1 MKYDLCNDN
10 LLNICKEAS
19 YPELDELCSDIRE
32 FLVDKVSK
40 TGGHLASNL
49 GIVELSVALMR
60 VFDSPKDKIIY
71 DVGHQSYVHK
81 ILTGRA
87 DKFDNLRQYKGIS
100 GFPKSKESVHDAY
113 NTGHSSTS
121 LSAAHGM
128 AVARDLQGDDY
139 NIVAVI
145 GDGSMTGGIVY
156 EALNNI
162 GANQTNM
169 NIILND
175 NGMSISHNVGAMS
188 KYLNHLRVS
197 EKYDQAKV
205 SVKSALKSVPV
216 VGGKI
221 VKGLKTSKDKIKYQL
236 INESG
241 HIIED
246 LGIKYFG
253 PVDGYNIEEMTE
265 IMRSASK
272 YDGPT
277 LIHVITVKGKGYK
290 WAEKYPRKFHGIGPF
305 NVEDG
310 NLLSSTNTET
320 YSKVFGRKL
329 NELAFDNKK
338 ICAVTAAMGTATG
351 LTPFWESHP
360 ERYFDVG
367 IAEEHAVVFAAGLAK
382 NGYIPVVAI
391 YSSFLQR
398 AFDFMIDDV
407 AIQDLHVVFAIDRAG
422 IVGEDG
428 ETHHGIFDLSYLN
441 IIPNMTILAPF
452 DGNQLKE
459 VLEYAINI
467 DGPVAL
473 RYPRGTSES
482 KHLRMKAFKGEN
494 IEISKGDDVTIL
506 AVGSMLDEAIDT
518 AEIIRNKGFSVG
530 IKNICIVKPMQDDLS
545 DVTSKLI
552 VTLEDNIL
560 HGGYGETL
568 VNKYK
573 DKDFEFINFGINDK
587 FVSHGKVKELR
598 EDCGIDS
605 ESIARKV
612 LEHFERKAWC
622 FTCK

>member
-1 MKYDLCNDN
+1 MKYDLLNDD

-19 YPELDELCSDIRE
+19 YPELDDLCSDIRE
-32 FLVDKVSK
+32 FLIEKVSK

-60 VFDSPKDKIIY
+60 VFDSPRDKIIY

-87 DKFDNLRQYKGIS
+87 DKFDTLRQYKGMS
-100 GFPKSKESVHDAY
+100 GFPKSRESEHDAY

-121 LSAAHGM
+121 ISAAYGM
-128 AVARDLQGDDY
+128 AVARDLAGDDY
-139 NIVAVI
+139 NVVAVI

-188 KYLNHLRVS
+188 KYLNHLRSS

-205 SVKSALKSVPV
+205 SVKSALNSVPV

-221 VKGLKTSKDKIKYQL
+221 ASGLKSSKDKLKHQL

-253 PVDGYNIEEMTE
+253 PVDGYNIEEMAD
-265 IMRSASK
+265 IISAASK

-305 NVEDG
+305 NIDNG
-310 NLLSSTNTET
+310 NLLSSTNSKS
-320 YSKVFGRKL
+320 YSEIFGKCV
-329 NELAFDNKK
+329 NELANENKK

-351 LTPFWESHP
+351 LIPFWESHP

-367 IAEEHAVVFAAGLAK
+367 IAEEHAVVFAAGLAN

-398 AFDFMIDDV
+398 AFDFIIDDV
-407 AIQDLHVVFAIDRAG
+407 AIQNLHVIFAIDRAG
-422 IVGEDG
+422 LVGEDG

-441 IIPNMTILAPF
+441 IVPNMTILAPS
-452 DGNQLKE
+452 DGNQLE
-459 VLEYAINI
+459 EILEYAIDI

-473 RYPRGTSES
+473 RYPRGSAEAE
-482 KHLRMKAFKGEN
+482 HLRMKPFKGEN

-506 AVGSMLDEAIDT
+506 AVGAMLDEAIEASD
-518 AEIIRNKGFSVG
+518 ILRKKGYSVG
-530 IKNICIVKPMQDDLS
+530 IKNICVVKPLLDDLKG
-545 DVTSKLI
+545 VKSKYI
-552 VTLEDNIL
+552 VTIEDNVL
-560 HGGYGETL
+560 RGGYGETL
-568 VNKYK
+568 ANKYK
-573 DKDFEFINFGINDK
+573 DTDFEILNFGINDK

-598 EDCGIDS
+598 KECGIDAK
-605 ESIARKV
+605 SIARKV
-612 LEHFERKAWC
+612 ISKIEGKA
-622 FTCK
+622 

>member
-1 MKYDLCNDN
+1 MSYDLLNDD
-10 LLNICKEAS
+10 LLNICKEAT
-19 YPELDELCSDIRE
+19 YPELDELCSDIRN
-32 FLVDKVSK
+32 FLLDKVSK

-71 DVGHQSYVHK
+71 DVGHQTYVHK

-87 DKFDNLRQYKGIS
+87 GKFDTLRQHKGMS
-100 GFPKSKESVHDAY
+100 GFPKSKESEHDPY

-121 LSAAHGM
+121 ISAAYGM
-128 AVARDLQGDDY
+128 AVARDLAGDDY
-139 NIVAVI
+139 NVVAVI

-162 GANQTNM
+162 GANQTNI

-188 KYLNHLRVS
+188 KYLNHLRSS

-221 VKGLKTSKDKIKYQL
+221 VSGIKTSKDKIKYQL

-241 HIIED
+241 HLIED

-265 IMRSASK
+265 IIEAASK

-277 LIHVITVKGKGYK
+277 LIHVITLKGKGYE
-290 WAEKYPRKFHGIGPF
+290 WSEKYPRKFHGIGPF
-305 NVEDG
+305 NIENG
-310 NLLSSTNTET
+310 NLLSSNNADS
-320 YSKVFGRKL
+320 YSKIFGEKV
-329 NELAFDNKK
+329 NELANNNDK

-351 LTPFWESHP
+351 LTAFWESHP

-398 AFDFMIDDV
+398 AFDFIIDDV

-428 ETHHGIFDLSYLN
+428 ETHHGIFDLSYLS
-441 IIPNMTILAPF
+441 IIPNMTILAPS
-452 DGNQLKE
+452 DGNQLCE
-459 VLEYAINI
+459 LLEYAVGIE
-467 DGPVAL
+467 GPVAV
-473 RYPRGTSES
+473 RYPRGSAES
-482 KHLRMKAFKGEN
+482 NHLRIKPFKGNN
-494 IEISKGDDVTIL
+494 IEISNGDDVTIL
-506 AVGSMLDEAIDT
+506 AVGSMLDEAIET
-518 AEIIRNKGFSVG
+518 AEILRKKNLSVG
-530 IKNICIVKPMQDDLS
+530 INNICVVKPLQDDLDDIKS
-545 DVTSKLI
+545 RFI
-552 VTLEDNIL
+552 VTMEDNVL
-560 HGGYGETL
+560 HGGYGEAL

-573 DKDFEFINFGINDK
+573 DSNYVIMNFGIDDK
-587 FVSHGKVKELR
+587 FVSHGKVSELR
-598 EDCGIDS
+598 KDCGIDAK
-605 ESIARKV
+605 SIARKV
-612 LEHFERKAWC
+612 LERIERKA
-622 FTCK
+622 

>member
-1 MKYDLCNDN
+1 MKYDLLNDD
-10 LLNICKEAS
+10 LLNICKDAS
-19 YPELDELCSDIRE
+19 YPELDDLCSDIRE
-32 FLVDKVSK
+32 FLIDKVSK
-40 TGGHLASNL
+40 TGGHIASNL

-60 VFDSPKDKIIY
+60 VFDSPRDKIIY
-71 DVGHQSYVHK
+71 DVGHQTYVHK

-87 DKFDNLRQYKGIS
+87 DKFDTLRQHKGMS
-100 GFPKSKESVHDAY
+100 GFPKSKESEHDAY

-121 LSAAHGM
+121 ISAAYGM
-128 AVARDLQGDDY
+128 AVARDLAGDDY
-139 NIVAVI
+139 DVVAVI

-188 KYLNHLRVS
+188 KYLNHLRSS
-197 EKYDQAKV
+197 ERYDQAKV
-205 SVKSALKSVPV
+205 SVKSALNNVPV

-221 VKGLKTSKDKIKYQL
+221 ASGLKSSKDKLKHQL

-265 IMRSASK
+265 IIEAASK

-290 WAEKYPRKFHGIGPF
+290 WSEMYPRKFHGVGPF
-305 NVEDG
+305 DIDTG
-310 NLLSSTNTET
+310 NLLSSTKSDS
-320 YSKVFGRKL
+320 YSKVFGNKV
-329 NELAFDNKK
+329 NELANNNEK

-367 IAEEHAVVFAAGLAK
+367 IAEEHAVIFAAGLAK

-398 AFDFMIDDV
+398 AFDFIIDDV

-422 IVGEDG
+422 LVGEDG

-441 IIPNMTILAPF
+441 IIPNMTILAPS
-452 DGNQLKE
+452 DGNQLE
-459 VLEYAINI
+459 ELLEYSIGI
-467 DGPVAL
+467 DGPVSI
-473 RYPRGTSES
+473 RYPRGTAES
-482 KHLRMKAFKGEN
+482 KHLRIKPFKGEN
-494 IEISKGDDVTIL
+494 IELSKGDDVTIL
-506 AVGSMLDEAIDT
+506 AVGSMLDEALET
-518 AEIIRNKGFSVG
+518 AELLKKKGVSVG
-530 IKNICIVKPMQDDLS
+530 LKNICVVKPMQGDLDGIS
-545 DVTSKLI
+545 SKLI
-552 VTLEDNIL
+552 VTLEDNVL
-560 HGGYGETL
+560 RGGYGETL
-568 VNKYK
+568 ASKYQNKGYK
-573 DKDFEFINFGINDK
+573 FLNFGIDDR
-587 FVSHGKVKELR
+587 FVSHGKVSELR
-598 EDCGIDS
+598 KDCGIDAK
-605 ESIARKV
+605 SIAKKV
-612 LEHFERKAWC
+612 LAEIER
-622 FTCK
+622 

>member
-1 MKYDLCNDN
+1 MKYDLLNDD
-10 LLNICKEAS
+10 LLNICKDAS
-19 YPELDELCSDIRE
+19 YPELDDLCSDIRE
-32 FLVDKVSK
+32 FLIDKVSK
-40 TGGHLASNL
+40 TGGHIASNL

-60 VFDSPKDKIIY
+60 VFDSPRDKIIY
-71 DVGHQSYVHK
+71 DVGHQTYVHK

-87 DKFDNLRQYKGIS
+87 DKFDTLRQHKGMS
-100 GFPKSKESVHDAY
+100 GFPKSKESEHDAY

-121 LSAAHGM
+121 ISAAYGM
-128 AVARDLQGDDY
+128 AVARDLAGDDY
-139 NIVAVI
+139 DVVAVI

-188 KYLNHLRVS
+188 KYLNHLRSS
-197 EKYDQAKV
+197 ERYDQAKV
-205 SVKSALKSVPV
+205 SVKSALNNVPV

-221 VKGLKTSKDKIKYQL
+221 ASGLKSSKDKLKHQL

-265 IMRSASK
+265 IIEAASK

-290 WAEKYPRKFHGIGPF
+290 WSEMYPRKFHGVGPF
-305 NVEDG
+305 DIDTG
-310 NLLSSTNTET
+310 NLLSSTKSDS
-320 YSKVFGRKL
+320 YSKVFGNKV
-329 NELAFDNKK
+329 NELANNNEK

-398 AFDFMIDDV
+398 AFDFIIDDV

-422 IVGEDG
+422 LVGEDG

-441 IIPNMTILAPF
+441 IIPNMTILAPS
-452 DGNQLKE
+452 DGNQLE
-459 VLEYAINI
+459 ELLEYSIGI
-467 DGPVAL
+467 DGPVSI
-473 RYPRGTSES
+473 RYPRGTAES
-482 KHLRMKAFKGEN
+482 KHLRIKPFKGEN
-494 IEISKGDDVTIL
+494 IELSKGDDVTIL
-506 AVGSMLDEAIDT
+506 AVGSMLDEALET
-518 AEIIRNKGFSVG
+518 AELLKKKGISVG
-530 IKNICIVKPMQDDLS
+530 LKNICVVKPMQGDLDGIS
-545 DVTSKLI
+545 SKLI
-552 VTLEDNIL
+552 VTLEDNVL
-560 HGGYGETL
+560 RGGYGETL
-568 VNKYK
+568 ASKYQNKGYK
-573 DKDFEFINFGINDK
+573 FLNFGIDDK
-587 FVSHGKVKELR
+587 FVSHGKVSELR
-598 EDCGIDS
+598 KDCGIDAK
-605 ESIARKV
+605 SIAKKV
-612 LEHFERKAWC
+612 LAEIER
-622 FTCK
+622 

>member
-1 MKYDLCNDN
+1 MSYDLLNDD
-10 LLNICKEAS
+10 LLNICKEAT
-19 YPELDELCSDIRE
+19 YPELDELCSDIRN

-71 DVGHQSYVHK
+71 DVGHQTYVHK

-87 DKFDNLRQYKGIS
+87 DKFDTLRKHNGMS
-100 GFPKSKESVHDAY
+100 GFPKSKESEHDAY

-121 LSAAHGM
+121 ISAAYGM
-128 AVARDLQGDDY
+128 AVARDLAGDDY
-139 NIVAVI
+139 NVVAVI

-162 GANQTNM
+162 GANQTNI

-188 KYLNHLRVS
+188 KYLNHLRSS

-221 VKGLKTSKDKIKYQL
+221 VSGIKTSKDKLKYQL

-241 HIIED
+241 HLIED

-265 IMRSASK
+265 IIGAASK

-277 LIHVITVKGKGYK
+277 LIHVITVKGKGYE
-290 WAEKYPRKFHGIGPF
+290 WSEKYPRKFHGIGPF
-305 NVEDG
+305 NIENG
-310 NLLSSTNTET
+310 NLLSSSNADS
-320 YSKVFGRKL
+320 YSKVFGEKV
-329 NELAFDNKK
+329 NELANKNNK
-338 ICAVTAAMGTATG
+338 ICAVTAAMGTAAG
-351 LTPFWESHP
+351 LTAFWESHP

-398 AFDFMIDDV
+398 AFDFIIDDV
-407 AIQDLHVVFAIDRAG
+407 AIQDLHIVFAIDRAG

-428 ETHHGIFDLSYLN
+428 ETHHGIFDLSYLS
-441 IIPNMTILAPF
+441 IIPNMTILAPS
-452 DGNQLKE
+452 DGSQLCE
-459 VLEYAINI
+459 LLEYAVGI
-467 DGPVAL
+467 DGPVAV
-473 RYPRGTSES
+473 RYPRGSAEVN
-482 KHLRMKAFKGEN
+482 HPIINPFKGSN
-494 IEISKGDDVTIL
+494 IDISRGDDVTIL
-506 AVGSMLDEAIDT
+506 AVGSMLDEAIAA
-518 AEIIRNKGFSVG
+518 AEILRKNKLSVG
-530 IKNICIVKPMQDDLS
+530 IKNICVVKPLQNDLDDIK
-545 DVTSKLI
+545 TKLI
-552 VTLEDNIL
+552 VTLEDNVL
-560 HGGYGETL
+560 RGGYGEAL
-568 VNKYK
+568 ANKYK
-573 DKDFEFINFGINDK
+573 DSDFDIINFGIDDK
-587 FVSHGKVKELR
+587 FVSHGKVSELR
-598 EDCGIDS
+598 KDCGIDAKS
-605 ESIARKV
+605 VAKKV
-612 LEHFERKAWC
+612 LKRIEGKA
-622 FTCK
+622 